1 MKRIF
6 IGLLW
11 LAALVS
17 AGAAAGKHFIPP
29 YVPVRPILGALAGLL
44 IFFPLAAVGLLPG
57 AAPKRGAPV
66 EWGWKQAVW
75 MVIQFFALQATA
87 QIVMFVL
94 AMALW
99 LAALRLGRHPAPL
112 GLGTGPMRL
121 GRLAPDLAYGTAAG
135 YLVAALWS
143 VWYIGR
149 LGPARLRDGAAAG
162 IAWCGAPRIAY
173 VWAVCGVAVVGLVN
187 VAVQRALPPS
197 RLGASEN
204 PIMVIFTGHVWLLF
218 LLAAGIAPF
227 LEELVFRGGM
237 IAALSPRLGAVW
249 AAAITSVVFTACHA
263 QEGWAYPPGMLVIL
277 AVAVILA
284 WLRLRYRSIR
294 PGILLH
300 VLFNG
305 AGVLAMA
312 FGR

>member
-1 MKRIF
+1 MKRII

-11 LAALVS
+11 LAAFVS
-17 AGAAAGKHFIPP
+17 TGAAFGKHFIPP
-29 YVPVRPILGALAGLL
+29 YMPVRPILGMLMGLL
-44 IFFPLAAVGLLPG
+44 IFFPLAAVGWLPG
-57 AAPKRGAPV
+57 AGPKRGAPV

-75 MVIQFFALQATA
+75 LVIQFFALQAVA
-87 QIVMFVL
+87 QVLLLVLVL
-94 AMALW
+94 AAW
-99 LAALRLGRHPAPL
+99 LTALRLGRHPAPL
-112 GLGTGPMRL
+112 GLGGGPML
-121 GRLAPDLAYGTAAG
+121 MGRLAPDLAYGTAAG
-135 YLVAALWS
+135 YLTAALWS

-149 LGPARLRDGAAAG
+149 LGPARLRDGAATG
-162 IAWCGAPRIAY
+162 IAWCPAPRVAY
-173 VWAVCGVAVVGLVN
+173 LWAVGGLAVVGLVN
-187 VAVQRALPPS
+187 VVVQRLLPPS

-218 LLAAGIAPF
+218 LLAAVIAPF

-249 AAAITSVVFTACHA
+249 AAAITSAVFTACHA

-277 AVAVILA
+277 TVAIILA

-312 FGR
+312 LTR